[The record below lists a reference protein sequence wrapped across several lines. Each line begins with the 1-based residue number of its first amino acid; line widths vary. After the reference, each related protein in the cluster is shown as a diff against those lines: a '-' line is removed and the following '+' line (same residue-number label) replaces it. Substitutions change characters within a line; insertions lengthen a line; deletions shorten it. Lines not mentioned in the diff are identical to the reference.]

1 MRPLVSWK
9 VGGEQ
14 GTGIDSAGEILA
26 TVCNRLGYH
35 IYGYREF
42 SSRIMGGH
50 SNYKIRIGTEPIGS
64 TTDELHLLVAI
75 DQETIDR
82 NAWELVPGGLVIAD
96 EAIAPKL
103 PEGCRGA
110 LLSMPIGEWAS
121 EIGNPLV
128 RNVIFLGIT
137 AYIFGLPLEGFN
149 QVIEELWGRKGEE
162 VVAQNKAALLR
173 GYNHAAEHV
182 LTRDF
187 VLAPADG
194 KERLLMMGNEAVALG
209 AIAAGC
215 RFMAAYPITPAS
227 EIMEWLQK
235 HMPKFGG
242 VVVQAED
249 EIAAM
254 AMCIGASFAG
264 ARVLTATSGPGLS
277 LKQENLGLAH
287 TAELPVVIVDT
298 QRGGPSTG
306 MPTKHEQSDLFAM
319 LYGTHGD
326 TPRIVLAPSTA
337 EECFYDTIRAFNLAD
352 KYQMPV
358 YLALDLSLALN
369 KQTVEPFDLS
379 KVQIDR
385 GEIVPTETLLALAK
399 GEGFKRYRITESG
412 ISPRSLPGQPRG
424 QYLATGVEHDEYG
437 KVSEDPNNRV
447 EMMKK
452 RFRKVEGLK
461 EKGVAVYGEPT
472 SEVLLIGF
480 GATRGPLDEA
490 RAQLR
495 AADINVTHAQVRML
509 APFPAEELADLIE
522 GAKHVLVVESNFSA
536 QLTQLIKIHVGDVLA
551 SRPTSRGLNHVA
563 SLLKYNGKP
572 FLPSEIV
579 ARAEEEL
586 KHAYA
591 V

>member
-1 MRPLVSWK
+1 MRSLVSWK

-26 TVCNRLGYH
+26 TVCARLGYH

-64 TTDELHLLVAI
+64 TTADLNVLVAI

-96 EAIAPKL
+96 EAISPKL
-103 PEGCRGA
+103 PEDCQGQ
-110 LLSMPIGEWAS
+110 LLSMPIGEWAT

-137 AYIFGLPLEGFN
+137 AHIFGLPLDGFYG
-149 QVIEELWGRKGEE
+149 VIEELWSRKGTE
-162 VVAQNKAALLR
+162 VVEQNKAALLR

-182 LTRDF
+182 LSRDF
-187 VLAPADG
+187 VLAPSDG

-209 AIAAGC
+209 ALAAGC
-215 RFMAAYPITPAS
+215 RVMAAYPITPAS

-235 HMPKFGG
+235 HLPKFGG

-249 EIAAM
+249 EIAA
-254 AMCIGASFAG
+254 ASICIGAAFAG
-264 ARVLTATSGPGLS
+264 ARAMTATSGPGLS
-277 LKQENLGLAH
+277 LKQESLGLAH
-287 TAELPVVIVDT
+287 TAEIPMVIVDT

-306 MPTKHEQSDLFAM
+306 MPTKHEQSDLLAM

-326 TPRIVLAPSTA
+326 TPRIVLAPSSA
-337 EECFYDTIRAFNLAD
+337 EECFYDTVRAFNLAD

-369 KQTVEPFDLS
+369 KQTVDPFDLT
-379 KVQIDR
+379 KVTIDR
-385 GEIVPTETLLALAK
+385 GEIVSNEQLAALVK
-399 GEGFKRYRITESG
+399 GESFKRYEITESG
-412 ISPRSLPGQPRG
+412 ISPRSLPGQPKG
-424 QYLATGVEHDEYG
+424 QYLATGVEHDVYG
-437 KVSEDPNNRV
+437 KVSENPNNRI
-447 EMMKK
+447 EMMRK
-452 RFRKVEGLK
+452 RFRKVEGIK
-461 EKGVAVYGEPT
+461 ERGVQVTGPNECDI
-472 SEVLLIGF
+472 LLIGF
-480 GATRGPLDEA
+480 GATAGPLAEA
-490 RAQLR
+490 RKTLEKAGI
-495 AADINVTHAQVRML
+495 AATHAQVRIL
-509 APFPAEELADLIE
+509 APFPAEELAQLIAA
-522 GAKHVLVVESNFSA
+522 AKNVLVVESNYTG
-536 QLTQLIKIHVGDVLA
+536 QLAQLIKLHVGEQLA
-551 SRPTSRGLNHVA
+551 NRPGASLRHMS
-563 SLLKYNGKP
+563 SLLKYNGQP
-572 FLPSEIV
+572 FLPREIV

-591 V
+591 I

>member
-1 MRPLVSWK
+1 MRPLVAWK
-9 VGGEQ
+9 SGGEQ

-26 TVCNRLGYH
+26 TVCSRLGYH
-35 IYGYREF
+35 VYGYREF

-137 AYIFGLPLEGFN
+137 AFIFGLPLEGF
-149 QVIEELWGRKGEE
+149 QRVIEELWSRKGSE
-162 VVAQNKAALLR
+162 VVEQNKAALLR
-173 GYNHAAEHV
+173 GYNYAAEHV

-187 VLAPADG
+187 VLAPGDG

-209 AIAAGC
+209 AVAAGC

-235 HMPKFGG
+235 HLPKFGG

-249 EIAAM
+249 EIAAI

-264 ARVLTATSGPGLS
+264 ARAMTATAGPGLS

-287 TAELPVVIVDT
+287 TAELPLVIVDT

-306 MPTKHEQSDLFAM
+306 MPTKHEQSDVFAM

-326 TPRIVLAPSTA
+326 TPRIVLAPSNA
-337 EECFYDTIRAFNLAD
+337 EECFYDTVRAFNLAD

-369 KQTVEPFDLS
+369 KQTVDPFDLS
-379 KVQIDR
+379 KVTIDR
-385 GEIVPTETLLALAK
+385 GEIVATETLLALAK

-437 KVSEDPNNRV
+437 KVSEDPRNRV
-447 EMMKK
+447 EMMRK
-452 RFRKVEGLK
+452 RFRKLENLR
-461 EKGVAVYGEPT
+461 EPGVAVYGERT
-472 SEVLLIGF
+472 SDILLVGF

-490 RAQLR
+490 RKELLASGVQ
-495 AADINVTHAQVRML
+495 ATHAQVRML

-522 GAKHVLVVESNFSA
+522 GAKHVLVVENNFSG
-536 QLTQLIKIHVGDVLA
+536 QLKQLIKLHVGDVLA
-551 SRPTSRGLNHVA
+551 ARASSRGMTHVA
-563 SLLKYNGKP
+563 SLVKYNGKP

-591 V
+591 C